1 MQFGGGSKLGVS
13 GVLMLCTM
21 AAFAI
26 IVALVLVPKIAEA
39 IGVKDQHVDYVVAG
53 VAFLIAVV
61 ATRWAKSLNK
71 KSPEKK

>member
-1 MQFGGGSKLGVS
+1 MPIGENKLGVS
-13 GVLMLCTM
+13 GVLMLCAM

-39 IGVKDQHVDYVVAG
+39 IGVKEQHVDYVVAA

-71 KSPEKK
+71 KSSEKK